1 MWILVLLTVILADH
15 IGIPHEIAAFLLGLI
30 GIPDGPPLDSSLVKQ
45 LETLVDGLLA
55 PLMVSY
61 CGTKVGLGH
70 YYDLKYIGVL
80 WILVGCRLVIKVVSL
95 LLPALVVKVPPRN
108 TVTLAFIVSSQ
119 GNVQICSHLF
129 LLTVEVYNEQDFS
142 VMVLSVLLIAAVT
155 NTLAKSTY
163 DYSFSYIGY
172 NKRTIQHEGVDGEL
186 TLLQCI
192 CRLDDVFPTRK
203 LLEVSMPDEN
213 SPLSVSVMHLGELV
227 GRASP
232 QLIDRKFSQKEILS
246 SSIPHLQELL
256 EFFVNFEQ
264 KNTGLVHVQFF
275 SAISMKW
282 NHQGKVISDNNNL
295 RAVNINVLKMLPC
308 SVGILVDRQKVH
320 HSPHTTSSSCNIGVI
335 FIGGLDDIEALYYG
349 KRMPT
354 SPKVQLTVVQF
365 LAETNAFANEWD
377 EILDTE
383 ALRELK
389 VAGKDNIVYR
399 KEVLKHGAETA
410 LIIHE
415 LQESCDIVL
424 VGMRHKENLPQLYGL
439 TEWNEFPEL
448 GPLGDIM
455 PISEIE
461 KPH

>member
-1 MWILVLLTVILADH
+1 MSLPGENDLSCLGLLVILNSCLMRR
-15 IGIPHEIAAFLLGLI
+15 IPLRRQKAA
-30 GIPDGPPLDSSLVKQ
+30 PPGGNCTSKLAARDKLKGREERKGVQKTTKILAATTFPCTKFHSRGALVVYNSSA
-45 LETLVDGLLA
+45 LVDGLLA

-80 WILVGCRLVIKVVSL
+80 WILVGCCLVIKVVSL
-95 LLPALVVKVPPRN
+95 LLPALVVKVPPRD
-108 TVTLAFIVSSQ
+108 TVTLAFVVSSQ
-119 GNVQICSHLF
+119 GIVQICSHLF

-163 DYSFSYIGY
+163 DYSRRYSH
-172 NKRTIQHEGVDGEL
+172 Q
-186 TLLQCI
+186 
-192 CRLDDVFPTRK
+192 
-203 LLEVSMPDEN
+203 
-213 SPLSVSVMHLGELV
+213 
-227 GRASP
+227 ASP
-232 QLIDRKFSQKEILS
+232 IRKNCWN
-246 SSIPHLQELL
+246 
-256 EFFVNFEQ
+256 FFVNFEQ

-295 RAVNINVLKMLPC
+295 RAVNIKVLKMLPC

-320 HSPHTTSSSCNIGVI
+320 RSPHTTSSSCNIGVI
-335 FIGGLDDIEALYYG
+335 FIGGPDDIEALSYG
-349 KRMPT
+349 KRMAT

-399 KEVLKHGAETA
+399 KEVVNHGAETA

-455 PISEIE
+455 AISEIE
-461 KPH
+461 KPHSVFVVQQQAIKQK